1 MRAANAVDVVR
12 HPRVVAALTPGET
25 RYLAEY
31 AVHGDQRRVAEC
43 LGRSV
48 STVKNSLRD
57 IHAKTGT
64 TSSVEA
70 MYRLGWIKVS
80 HP

>member
-1 MRAANAVDVVR
+1 MTPRAVADVVQ
-12 HPRVVAALTPGET
+12 PRGAVLGLTPGET

-70 MYRLGWIKVS
+70 MYRLGWIRVS